1 MNSLDVNFIN
11 QFVSKKFSS
20 NGYFSRHNDHRD
32 YQKLWGHEKAT
43 DLIRLILTEIL
54 GYYQQQPF
62 IDYQVAFFSRYS
74 HEESTDYEIVTKQDA
89 FLLKEIE
96 FFSMSKDYMSL
107 LFSVISMFN
116 TNRKQRFYEA
126 FLEAN
131 SNFDDFKGLSFL
143 PSLRIWSASEIPLL
157 ELDIN
162 FYDDLLK
169 KCSNIKYIEHRHF
182 FEDRIKSL
190 RDRIERAKQ
199 QEFLDSATF

>member
-1 MNSLDVNFIN
+1 M
-11 QFVSKKFSS
+11 
-20 NGYFSRHNDHRD
+20 
-32 YQKLWGHEKAT
+32 WGHEKAT